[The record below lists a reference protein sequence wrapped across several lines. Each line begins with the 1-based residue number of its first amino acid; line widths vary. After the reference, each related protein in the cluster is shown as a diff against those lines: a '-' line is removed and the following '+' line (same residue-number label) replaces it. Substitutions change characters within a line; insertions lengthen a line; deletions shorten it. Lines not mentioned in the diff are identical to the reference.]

1 MVYIYICVNQ
11 RAHTH
16 TCTVCYDMLLR
27 SGFLTSPEQRLV
39 FVNGWGFWIFLRHL
53 KHGGMSLTPHNRQLH
68 PLEHV
73 AQSPRWVSRSLWWKR
88 RTPPSQ
94 RPQRT
99 FSNGRVSVFNNG
111 FKRNTLSKIHFQNH
125 DVGWQHL
132 LLNTFERFLR
142 VWNQEASWGGA
153 GIKILLA
160 VKYKRDPQGDEPGK
174 ERAALGGYPVVI
186 KHGLLENSTSI

>member
-1 MVYIYICVNQ
+1 M
-11 RAHTH
+11 RKSTRTHTH
-16 TCTVCYDMLLR
+16 VLYVMICYCAPV
-27 SGFLTSPEQRLV
+27 FLTSPEQRLV
-39 FVNGWGFWIFLRHL
+39 FVNGWGFWIFLTFDT
-53 KHGGMSLTPHNRQLH
+53 SQPPTPSPGARGS
-68 PLEHV
+68 E
-73 AQSPRWVSRSLWWKR
+73 PRWVSRSLWWKR

>member
-1 MVYIYICVNQ
+1 MKAANTTEST
-11 RAHTH
+11 ASE
-16 TCTVCYDMLLR
+16 DL
-27 SGFLTSPEQRLV
+27 
-39 FVNGWGFWIFLRHL
+39 
-53 KHGGMSLTPHNRQLH
+53 
-68 PLEHV
+68 
-73 AQSPRWVSRSLWWKR
+73 
-88 RTPPSQ
+88 
-94 RPQRT
+94 
-99 FSNGRVSVFNNG
+99 SNGRVSVFNNG